1 MTLLSR
7 IASAAS
13 AGLDAALGAWS
24 SGPAHDASSATAS
37 GTASASA
44 STFDAGATYGRNELL
59 RVLAQPPPSTERDPA
74 ILGNR
79 LTPALLAML
88 IAQRNQGWMQPWIDL
103 GGEFLQKNPHLASQL
118 EIRRDSIAETRFE
131 VKPGRGSNGRAAKK
145 AADACGELLTD
156 WSARTAH
163 SWADAAGQ
171 ITLAVWWQRS
181 CHEVIWARDGRELRP
196 DHLEW
201 VHPRRLSYSAPY
213 GDPDPWALRL
223 HDPDDPQSPFS
234 GAYGTPLS
242 SFHPDKF
249 VVHTTSPLG
258 LQPTCDG
265 LFAGCVWHLLMY
277 EWSWRDLMALVELL
291 GRPGILGYYSAGG
304 AKAAA
309 PLPGVAKMDGGR
321 FSSDA
326 EIEKLRRVVHNA
338 SGALRDVLSDT
349 TRVEPLRFDQR
360 ATPLQRE
367 VLQHLEGLLSK
378 AINGSTG
385 VSDLVAGS
393 RAAHQV
399 AYAQSFTFWRSD
411 VRRVCSVI
419 SWLFGRYVAANPGI
433 FPAGTPTP
441 RLWSP
446 DLEASR
452 GQTTNPSTKDPND
465 APAA

>member
-1 MTLLSR
+1 MTLLTR

-24 SGPAHDASSATAS
+24 RNTAVDASTAA
-37 GTASASA
+37 ASH
-44 STFDAGATYGRNELL
+44 GRNELL
-59 RVLAQPPPSTERDPA
+59 RALAQPAPSTERDPA
-74 ILGNR
+74 VLGNR
-79 LTPALLAML
+79 LTPGLLAAL

-118 EIRRDSIAETRFE
+118 EIRRDSVAETRFE
-131 VKPGRGSNGRAAKK
+131 VRPGRGSNGRAAKK
-145 AADACGELLTD
+145 AADACTELFVS
-156 WSARTAH
+156 WESRSER
-163 SWADAAGQ
+163 SWADLAGQ

-181 CHEVIWARDGRELRP
+181 CHEVMGVRDGRELRP

-291 GRPGILGYYSAGG
+291 GRPGIIGYYSAGG
-304 AKAAA
+304 AKAALPA
-309 PLPGVAKMDGGR
+309 PGVTKLDGGR
-321 FSSDA
+321 FSTDA
-326 EIEKLRRVVHNA
+326 EVERLRRVVLSA
-338 SGALRDVLSDT
+338 SGAMREVLSDT

-385 VSDLVAGS
+385 VSDLVAGA

-419 SWLFGRYVAANPGI
+419 SQLFARYIAANPAL
-433 FPAGTPTP
+433 FPANTPAP

-446 DLEASR
+446 DVEAARS
-452 GQTTNPSTKDPND
+452 TTAKDSND
-465 APAA
+465 APNA